1 MNIMEKLEKTIE
13 QIQIK
18 TENGETK
25 SSYAGLELLEER
37 SYSDGTSI
45 MYWM

>member
-1 MNIMEKLEKTIE
+1 MEKLEKTVG

-18 TENGETK
+18 TGEEETK
-25 SSYAGLELLEER
+25 PSYAGLELLEER
-37 SYSDGTSI
+37 SYSGPTSI